1 VLSLGAFAFAAPGML
16 ALLLALPL
24 IYWLLRMI
32 PPLPRLVRF
41 PAIRLL
47 IGLEPTEQTPMKMP
61 WWLLLLRLLLATA
74 LILAVARPLLNP
86 QADLP
91 GKGPLLLVIDD
102 GWSSAPGW
110 TTRIAHAERLIQR
123 AERANRAVV
132 LTGTAPA
139 PIDAPAMRKGAMRP
153 DEARTL
159 LRAFRPKPWPTDR
172 AAAVTVIDQM
182 QVDPSAYVVWLSD
195 GLEDDGAAKL
205 SERLSR
211 FDGLQV
217 IVPDQAT
224 TPLLL
229 LPPAAEGRDLK
240 VEALRP
246 TADGPRKVAI
256 QAADEQ
262 GRVVARID
270 LDFPATSTKGEGT
283 LPAPPELR
291 NRMARLDIEAQGGA
305 GSMVLLDERS
315 RRRPVSILGE
325 QPTANGQ
332 PLMQEVYF
340 LEKALDPYVS
350 LSIGDRETVLTRN
363 TAVLLI
369 PDSAAPS
376 ANDRDEIAKWIE
388 RGGVAV
394 RFAGPNLAAGNDPL
408 VPTPLRLGDR
418 ALGGVMSWGQP
429 TALAEFPANSPFLGI
444 PIPKDVRIS
453 QQVLAEPTP
462 DLADKTWARL
472 TDGTPLVTGEK
483 RGQGYLVLVHTTA
496 NTNWSNMALSG
507 LFVNMLQRLVTLS
520 RGVAGDGV
528 NKALKPW
535 RTLDGFGRLGA
546 PPAGAQILPPDADET
561 FKPKPTTPPGL
572 YGDENAQVAFNIGGR
587 VPEPKPLVLPGGV
600 STDKLSEGGETDLSR
615 WFLLAA
621 LLMLL
626 ADLFLSL
633 WLRGLLG
640 RAVRIRS
647 KAGRAA
653 PAALLLLAG
662 AVFFVAPPD
671 ADAQVAPT
679 LRLMTPPA
687 SGHLPTAWGGT
698 LNTRAQ
704 VSSSPSSH
712 DGEVPAQRVEGSGV
726 SGRFMTPPAFGHL
739 PTSRGGNGITLV
751 ADQAA
756 KPGPPPLTEE
766 QALRGALDIRLAYI
780 ITGDKEV
787 DDISKAGLE
796 GLSEILRNRTS
807 VEPADPVGLDLDK
820 DEPRLYPLIYWA
832 ITSTQ
837 PALSARASA
846 ALDRYLRTGG
856 ILFIDTRDQQ
866 LAFERPAG
874 GNPDLKRLLGG
885 IETPPLIAMPPDHV
899 LTKSFYLLSD
909 EPGRWTGGKVWIESG
924 NGRVN
929 DGVTTIVIGAND
941 YAGAWAVDPR
951 GRGLMPVSGG
961 EAQREMAYRF
971 GVNLVMHALTGNY
984 KDDMV
989 HMPDIMQRLRR

>member
-1 VLSLGAFAFAAPGML
+1 MLSLGAFAFAAPGML

-32 PPLPRLVRF
+32 PPLPKLVRF

-47 IGLEPTEQTPMKMP
+47 IGLEPTEQTPSKMP

-86 QADLP
+86 QAELP
-91 GKGPLLLVIDD
+91 GKGPLMLVIDD

-123 AERANRAVV
+123 AERANRPVV
-132 LTGTAPA
+132 LAGTAPA
-139 PIDAPAMRKGAMRP
+139 PLDAPAMRKGAMRP

-172 AAAVTVIDQM
+172 AAAAITIDQM
-182 QVDPSAYVVWLSD
+182 QVDPGAYVIWLSD
-195 GLEDDGAAKL
+195 GLEDEGADKL
-205 SERLSR
+205 TERLRR

-240 VEALRP
+240 VQALRP
-246 TADGPRKVAI
+246 VADGPRRVAI

-262 GRVVARID
+262 GRTVARID
-270 LDFPATSTKGEGT
+270 LDFAANATKGEGT

-315 RRRPVSILGE
+315 RRRPVAILGE

-350 LSIGDRETVLTRN
+350 LTIGDRETVLTRN

-369 PDSAAPS
+369 PDGAAPS
-376 ANDRDEIAKWIE
+376 AADREEIAKWIE
-388 RGGVAV
+388 GGGIAV
-394 RFAGPNLAAGNDPL
+394 RFAGPNLAAGGDTL
-408 VPTPLRLGDR
+408 VPTRLRLGDR

-472 TDGTPLVTGEK
+472 TDGTPLVTAEK
-483 RGQGYLVLVHTTA
+483 RGQGYLVLMHTTA
-496 NTNWSNMALSG
+496 NTSWSNMALSG

-546 PPAGAQILPPDADET
+546 PPAGAQILPPDAEET

-587 VPEPKPLVLPGGV
+587 VPEPKPLVLPVGV

-640 RAVRIRS
+640 KAVRFGGR
-647 KAGRAA
+647 AGGAA

-687 SGHLPTAWGGT
+687 FGHLPTSWGGT

-712 DGEVPAQRVEGSGV
+712 DGEVPAQRAEGSGA
-726 SGRFMTPPAFGHL
+726 SGRFMPPSAFARSSETHPRRRPAG
-739 PTSRGGNGITLV
+739 
-751 ADQAA
+751 QARTA
-756 KPGPPPLTEE
+756 AA
-766 QALRGALDIRLAYI
+766 QRRAGA
-780 ITGDKEV
+780 
-787 DDISKAGLE
+787 E
-796 GLSEILRNRTS
+796 GLARH
-807 VEPADPVGLDLDK
+807 PARLHRDRRQGSRRHQQGGPRGPERDPAQPDLGRAGRSGR
-820 DEPRLYPLIYWA
+820 PRPREGRA
-832 ITSTQ
+832 A
-837 PALSARASA
+837 ALSADLLGDHLDA
-846 ALDRYLRTGG
+846 AGALGQGLGG
-856 ILFIDTRDQQ
+856 ARPLPAHRRHPVHRHARPA
-866 LAFERPAG
+866 AFLRPAG
-874 GNPDLKRLLGG
+874 RRQSRPQAAAGRHRDAAAGRHAARPRAHQVVLSAERHAGPLAGRQDLDRIGQR
-885 IETPPLIAMPPDHV
+885 
-899 LTKSFYLLSD
+899 
-909 EPGRWTGGKVWIESG
+909 PGE
-924 NGRVN
+924 
-929 DGVTTIVIGAND
+929 
-941 YAGAWAVDPR
+941 
-951 GRGLMPVSGG
+951 
-961 EAQREMAYRF
+961 
-971 GVNLVMHALTGNY
+971 
-984 KDDMV
+984 
-989 HMPDIMQRLRR
+989 

>member
-1 VLSLGAFAFAAPGML
+1 MLSLGAFAFAAPGML

-32 PPLPRLVRF
+32 PPLPKLVRF

-91 GKGPLLLVIDD
+91 GQGPLMLVVDD

-123 AERANRAVV
+123 AERAKRPVV
-132 LTGTAPA
+132 LLGTAPT
-139 PIDAPAMRKGAMRP
+139 PIDAPAVRRGAMRP

-172 AAAVTVIDQM
+172 AATATAIDQM
-182 QVDPSAYVVWLSD
+182 QVDPGAYVVWLSD
-195 GLEDDGAAKL
+195 GLEDEGAQKL
-205 SERLSR
+205 TERLRR

-217 IVPDQAT
+217 VLPDQAT

-229 LPPAAEGRDLK
+229 LPPSAEGRDLK
-240 VEALRP
+240 VQALRP
-246 TADGPRKVAI
+246 VADGPRKVAV
-256 QAADEQ
+256 QASDDQ
-262 GRVVARID
+262 GRTVAR
-270 LDFPATSTKGEGT
+270 LDVDFAATAIKGEGT
-283 LPAPPELR
+283 LQAPVELR
-291 NRMARLDIEAQGGA
+291 NRMSRLDIEAQGGA
-305 GSMVLLDERS
+305 GSTVLLDERS
-315 RRRPVSILGE
+315 RRRPVSVLGE
-325 QPTANGQ
+325 RPTAAGQ
-332 PLMQEVYF
+332 PLLQEVYF
-340 LEKALDPYVS
+340 LERALDPYVS
-350 LSIGDRETVLTRN
+350 LTIGDRETVLTRN

-369 PDSAAPS
+369 PDGAAPS
-376 ANDRDEIAKWIE
+376 ANDREEIAKWIE

-429 TALAEFPANSPFLGI
+429 SALAEFPANSPFLGI
-444 PIPKDVRIS
+444 AIPKDVRIS

-472 TDGTPLVTGEK
+472 ADGTPLVTGEK
-483 RGQGYLVLVHTTA
+483 RGQGYLVLIHTTA
-496 NTNWSNMALSG
+496 NTGWSNLALSG

-546 PPAGAQILPPDADET
+546 PPAGAQMLPADAVES
-561 FKPKPTTPPGL
+561 FKPKPTTPPGF
-572 YGDENAQVAFNIGGR
+572 YGDENAQVAFNIGGH
-587 VPEPKPLVLPGGV
+587 VSEPKPLALPMGV

-626 ADLFLSL
+626 ADLFISL

-640 RAVRIRS
+640 RAFRFTNGR
-647 KAGRAA
+647 ANGRGRAA
-653 PAALLLLAG
+653 PAALLLGLA
-662 AVFFVAPPD
+662 FFAAPP
-671 ADAQVAPT
+671 PT
-679 LRLMTPPA
+679 DSFA
-687 SGHLPTAWGGT
+687 
-698 LNTRAQ
+698 
-704 VSSSPSSH
+704 
-712 DGEVPAQRVEGSGV
+712 
-726 SGRFMTPPAFGHL
+726 
-739 PTSRGGNGITLV
+739 
-751 ADQAA
+751 ADQQT
-756 KPGPPPLTEE
+756 KPGPPPLSEE
-766 QALRGALDIRLAYI
+766 QAMKGSLDMRLAYI
-780 ITGDKEV
+780 VTGDKEV

-796 GLSEILRNRTS
+796 GLSEVLRSRTS
-807 VEPADPVGLDLDK
+807 VEPADPVGLDLEQ
-820 DEPRLYPLIYWA
+820 DEPRLYPLIYWP

-837 PALSARASA
+837 PNLSPRASA

-856 ILFIDTRDQQ
+856 IVFVDTRDQQ
-866 LAFERPAG
+866 MSFDRPAG
-874 GNPDLKRLLGG
+874 GNPDLKRLLSG

-909 EPGRWTGGKVWIESG
+909 MPGRWQGGKLWIESG

-929 DGVTTIVIGAND
+929 DGVTTIIIGAND
-941 YAGAWAVDPR
+941 YAGAWATDQR
-951 GRGLMPVSGG
+951 GRGLLPVSPGA
-961 EAQREMAYRF
+961 ETQREMAYRV
-971 GVNLVMHALTGNY
+971 GVNIVMHALTGNY
-984 KDDMV
+984 KDDHV
-989 HMPDIMQRLRR
+989 HLQDIMQRLRR